1 MIKKIL
7 RLLSDCRDADE
18 SEEQMVLAGYLIPSR
33 LYDYV
38 GADDVLVD
46 EMVINSLIDVLC
58 SMSEVSCKNKG
69 IELMN
74 YIREKD
80 FETPEIPQIR
90 RFRMSIKEARYYLKD
105 AENLPLQS
113 LLIDLR

>member
-1 MIKKIL
+1 MIKQIL
-7 RLLSDCRDADE
+7 RLLSSCRELGE

-69 IELMN
+69 IEEWKILRLN
-74 YIREKD
+74 SSNNNKLKSNRKKLVKYIIVKNVE
-80 FETPEIPQIR
+80 
-90 RFRMSIKEARYYLKD
+90 
-105 AENLPLQS
+105 PL
-113 LLIDLR
+113 